1 MWFVWFG
8 LVNSAHKRGV
18 AADENDDDLA
28 DAQDASSAEADAADD
43 KEKEGQG
50 GGAGAATS
58 K

>member
-1 MWFVWFG
+1 
-8 LVNSAHKRGV
+8 LVNSAHKRVV

-28 DAQDASSAEADAADD
+28 DAQDASSAEADAAGR
-43 KEKEGQG
+43 EKEGQG

>member
-8 LVNSAHKRGV
+8 LVNSAHKRVV

-28 DAQDASSAEADAADD
+28 DAQDASSAEVDAAG